1 MAVPVFEVSSFELT
15 MMASQVASADLAN
28 FSFVLFPCD
37 SIVNSRDKSSNTG

>member
-15 MMASQVASADLAN
+15 MVASQVASADLAN
-28 FSFVLFPCD
+28 FSFVLSPCD